1 MIRLQNLRKMRIVDS
16 HQRAPLQLCEVIG
29 QPERNQRDGN
39 SAVFKYSPAKVQ
51 VPACISKIRLNQPEH
66 IPATRKDHPAAH
78 YDQSFAIPLQVAR
91 KQQGKGNQPVED
103 KVQRDDVSPSAAEA
117 IEIPGNFFR
126 EIAAPDDEELGEG
139 QVDIEHDEGEGELA
153 QVVLFS
159 HAQDG
164 LIRLGLCQTQNR
176 DDDQCEHGVALADK
190 EKQPVDR
197 RVPGRIQ

>member
-103 KVQRDDVSPSAAEA
+103 KVQRDDVSHPPRKRSRYQG
-117 IEIPGNFFR
+117 ISSG
-126 EIAAPDDEELGEG
+126 
-139 QVDIEHDEGEGELA
+139 
-153 QVVLFS
+153 
-159 HAQDG
+159 
-164 LIRLGLCQTQNR
+164 RLPLQMMRNW
-176 DDDQCEHGVALADK
+176 
-190 EKQPVDR
+190 EKAR
-197 RVPGRIQ
+197 